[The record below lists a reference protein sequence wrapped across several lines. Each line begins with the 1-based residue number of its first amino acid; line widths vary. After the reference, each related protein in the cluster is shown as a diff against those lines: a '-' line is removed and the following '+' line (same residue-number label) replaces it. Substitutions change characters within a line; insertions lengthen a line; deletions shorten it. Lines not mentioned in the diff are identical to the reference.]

1 MFDIRQSVEYAK
13 HLEGMGWIAERVG
26 NVNYFIRKFPL
37 VGSFM
42 KVQRPKD
49 IYPKTIEKLKNN
61 YRVFR
66 TVIEPRINSHAKILQ
81 GRGYKLSKSPYL
93 PTKTLE
99 IDLTLSRRI
108 LFDNLKKDCKYAL
121 RKTEK
126 LPLFTEPELK
136 VFHAS
141 YKKSV
146 FPRRYVPSLNNLR
159 SLKANFTNS
168 LFLTSHNG
176 LGDKELY
183 HSGAIFLVSGINA
196 YYWQAFTSKEGRS
209 TLSQYRLVWEG
220 ILWAKS
226 LECRVFDFEGIYDSR
241 FPNKSWHGFTH
252 FKKSFGSKEVTYP
265 GAFVRTRLPFIH

>member
-1 MFDIRQSVEYAK
+1 MSDIRQSEEYAK
-13 HLEGMGWIAERVG
+13 HLEGMGWTVERVG
-26 NVNYFIRKFPL
+26 QVNYFIKKFPL

-42 KVQRPKD
+42 KIQRPRD
-49 IYPKTIEKLKNN
+49 IYPKTIEKLENN

-66 TVIEPRINSHAKILQ
+66 TVIEPMTNSHAKILQ

-99 IDLTLSRRI
+99 IDLTLSRRK

-126 LPLFTEPELK
+126 LPLFTQPVLK

-146 FPRRYVPSLNNLR
+146 FPRRYVPSLNNLT
-159 SLKANFTNS
+159 SLKAEFLNS
-168 LFLTSHNG
+168 LFLASHNG
-176 LGDKELY
+176 LSDNKLY
-183 HSGAIFLVSGINA
+183 HSGAIFLVSGTKA
-196 YYWQAFTSKEGRS
+196 YYWQAFTNSEGRTS
-209 TLSQYRLVWEG
+209 LSQYRLVWEG

-226 LECRVFDFEGIYDSR
+226 LKCSVFDFEGIYDSR

-252 FKKSFGSKEVTYP
+252 FKKSFGGQEVAYP
-265 GAFVRTRLPFIH
+265 GAFIKTSIPFLS